1 MSIRNDQTGRHEDD
15 LWDES
20 MAKDGKVSIVNLIE
34 HLEEIVALP
43 DTFGANVANAARSAA
58 FLLRKQGLDGKLD
71 LYAET
76 PYCKPNHRG
85 TTWAEDGDE
94 TDMDF

>member
-20 MAKDGKVSIVNLIE
+20 MKQDGEVQVVHLIE

-43 DTFGANVANAARSAA
+43 DTFGANVANAARTAA
-58 FLLRKQGLDGKLD
+58 YLLRKQGLDGKLD
-71 LYAET
+71 LYGRVVYCT
-76 PYCKPNHRG
+76 PRSH
-85 TTWAEDGDE
+85 
-94 TDMDF
+94 

>member
-20 MAKDGKVSIVNLIE
+20 RHKDGKVSIVNLIE
-34 HLEEIVALP
+34 HLEQIVALP
-43 DTFGANVANAARSAA
+43 DTFGSNVANAARTAA

-71 LYAET
+71 LYSEVTYCT
-76 PYCKPNHRG
+76 PQHAG
-85 TTWAEDGDE
+85 TNWAEDGDE
-94 TDMDF
+94 TDMDW

>member
-1 MSIRNDQTGRHEDD
+1 MSIRNDATGRHEDD

-20 MAKDGKVSIVNLIE
+20 MQNNGEVQVVHLIE

-43 DTFGANVANAARSAA
+43 DTFGANVANAARTAA

-71 LYAET
+71 LDSKV
-76 PYCKPNHRG
+76 PYCKPNHR
-85 TTWAEDGDE
+85 
-94 TDMDF
+94 

>member
-15 LWDES
+15 LWDHS
-20 MAKDGKVSIVNLIE
+20 MKQDGKVTVVDLIE

-58 FLLRKQGLDGKLD
+58 YLLRKQGLEGKLD
-71 LYAET
+71 LYDET
-76 PYCKPNHRG
+76 PYCKPR
-85 TTWAEDGDE
+85 D
-94 TDMDF
+94 